1 MLRKTMMTVLFLS
14 LFAMT
19 TFAAAEEVYVTQ
31 NGTKYH
37 KELCRFIKNKGAEKV
52 DLKDAVTK
60 GLKPCH
66 KCYPDNVASAQ
77 KIEKQTKKQ
86 LTSSAKN

>member
-1 MLRKTMMTVLFLS
+1 MLRKTIMTVLFLS

-19 TFAAAEEVYVTQ
+19 TLGAAEEVYVTK

-37 KELCRFIKNKGAEKV
+37 KELCRFIKNKGAEKI
-52 DLKDAVTK
+52 DLQDAITK
-60 GLKPCH
+60 GLKACH
-66 KCYPDNVASAQ
+66 KCYPDSVASAQ

-86 LTSSAKN
+86 VTSSTKN